1 MLGTLFVA
9 CSLSALAGIALSA
22 IVFSGARN
30 EDLVQMLKMRRDL
43 HGNCKICKSYDVYN
57 FLRGEGDCARCRFR
71 PGSSGKVDNWRWR
84 GE

>member
-1 MLGTLFVA
+1 MLSYLLVA
-9 CSLSALAGIALSA
+9 VLSALAGVVLSA

-43 HGNCKICKSYDVYN
+43 HGNCRICKFYDVFN
-57 FLRGEGDCARCRFR
+57 FLRGEGDCARCKFR
-71 PGSSGKVDNWRWR
+71 PGGSGKVDNWRWR